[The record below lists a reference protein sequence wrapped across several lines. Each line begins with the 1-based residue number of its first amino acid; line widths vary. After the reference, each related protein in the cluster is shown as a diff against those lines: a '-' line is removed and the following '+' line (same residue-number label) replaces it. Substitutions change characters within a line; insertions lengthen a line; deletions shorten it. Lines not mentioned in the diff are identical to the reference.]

1 MVTLLML
8 EELEKMTG
16 AKTHQMFY
24 LVVETSTG
32 AVIASMMGISCMG
45 AREGLEVYREMG
57 RKIFKRSVVEGVG
70 DLIQHQSYYDN
81 MVLEEVLKTYASD
94 TMVFNT
100 SWTKETPVVSFVSS
114 LVTIKMQPHLFSNYT
129 HYPPSSKPPL

>member
-1 MVTLLML
+1 LVTLLML

-45 AREGLEVYREMG
+45 AREGLEVYPPT
-57 RKIFKRSVVEGVG
+57 
-70 DLIQHQSYYDN
+70 LLQ
-81 MVLEEVLKTYASD
+81 ASL
-94 TMVFNT
+94 
-100 SWTKETPVVSFVSS
+100 P
-114 LVTIKMQPHLFSNYT
+114 PHHRQAITASCAALDIA
-129 HYPPSSKPPL
+129 LR

>member
-1 MVTLLML
+1 ML

-45 AREGLEVYREMG
+45 VREGLEVYREMG

-70 DLIQHQSYYDN
+70 
-81 MVLEEVLKTYASD
+81 AS
-94 TMVFNT
+94 
-100 SWTKETPVVSFVSS
+100 SS
-114 LVTIKMQPHLFSNYT
+114 IRVTTTTWCWRKS
-129 HYPPSSKPPL
+129 

>member
-1 MVTLLML
+1 MLML
-8 EELEKMTG
+8 EELENMTG
-16 AKTHQMFY
+16 AKTHQMFD
-24 LVVETSTG
+24 LKVGTSTG
-32 AVIASMMGISCMG
+32 AVVASMMGISCMG
-45 AREGLEVYREMG
+45 AREGLEVYRELG
-57 RKIFKRSVVEGVG
+57 RKLFKRSVVEGVG

>member
-1 MVTLLML
+1 ML

-45 AREGLEVYREMG
+45 VREGLEVYREMG
-57 RKIFKRSVVEGVG
+57 RKKFKRSVVEGC
-70 DLIQHQSYYDN
+70 LIQHQSYYDN
-81 MVLEEVLKTYASD
+81 MVLEEVLKT
-94 TMVFNT
+94 
-100 SWTKETPVVSFVSS
+100 
-114 LVTIKMQPHLFSNYT
+114 
-129 HYPPSSKPPL
+129 